1 MLELRLLHLGIA
13 CFGPSAK
20 AAEIE
25 ASKDFSKGF
34 MQRHDIP
41 TARFDS
47 FMDVEKATEHIKR

>member
-1 MLELRLLHLGIA
+1 MLVFMHLGIA

-25 ASKDFSKGF
+25 ASKDFSKKF

-47 FMDVEKATEHIKR
+47 FTDVEKATEHIKR